1 MKRSLSK
8 LAEMPVRPR
17 LADPIHRLTSRWRN
31 GGLEHYALSELSKIQ
46 HDQHKKMRGI
56 YRDFEITRHRIR
68 MDRLPAAFKG
78 FRIVQ
83 LTDIHHGVFLAA
95 DILQHV
101 VNTVNELEPDLVV
114 LTGDYIT
121 YSSAYIEPVAE
132 ILGQLR
138 SRQGIIGVLG
148 NHDFRVDADRV
159 ARTLSRAGVEVLRNR
174 HTRVQH
180 RDQFLYIAG
189 IDDWYY
195 RPDLLRAVRGIPK
208 KSPTILLSHNPS
220 IVQSAADAGVQLV
233 LSGHTHGGQLN
244 LPFLGTIYGR
254 TPEQLRFKVGWARL
268 GPTQIYVS
276 RGIGTIVLPLRVRCA
291 PEIPVLT
298 LDSTPHSFS
307 HTSA

>member
-1 MKRSLSK
+1 MKRSLAK
-8 LAEMPVRPR
+8 LAQLNAPR
-17 LADPIHRLTSRWRN
+17 LADPIHRLTSRWKN
-31 GGLEHYALSELSKIQ
+31 GGVELYPLSENGEKQ
-46 HDQHKKMRGI
+46 RKKLR
-56 YRDFEITRHRIR
+56 RLFSDFEITRHRIR
-68 MDRLPAAFKG
+68 LDRLPSAFRG

-101 VNTVNELEPDLVV
+101 VHTVNELEPDLVV

-138 SRQGIIGVLG
+138 PKHGIIGVLG

-159 ARTLSRAGVEVLRNR
+159 ARTLSRAGVEMLRNR
-174 HTRVQH
+174 HTRIHH
-180 RDQFLYIAG
+180 RDQYLYIAG
-189 IDDWYY
+189 VDDWYY
-195 RPDLLRAVRGIPK
+195 RPDLPRALRGIPK
-208 KSPTILLSHNPS
+208 KVPTVLLSHNPS
-220 IVQSAADAGVQLV
+220 IVQSASDAGIPLV

-244 LPFLGTIYGR
+244 LPILGSIYGR

-276 RGIGTIVLPLRVRCA
+276 RGIGTIVLPLRVRCS

-298 LDSTPHSFS
+298 LDSTS
-307 HTSA
+307 HAA